1 MSEEEILEKM
11 ARQMATAKKWA
22 TENDEVKQTK
32 ACLGELRTLVTDYKK
47 ENNKKEAQAKKLA
60 KKKDGKAADKGDGHL
75 VRPDT
80 LDCVAWMAREMRK
93 NEKMAN
99 SHVSYSSAVIGRD
112 QVNKQVIRWLWKS
125 VPEIAE
131 ERLAVP
137 SEQQLK
143 DIWQAQFGQ
152 VCPGK
157 GSVCLGTGF
166 SLPELTVL
174 LEGSDLFLHGFP
186 FEKPVSLEDMKGLT
200 AKEYLDKCTWHVHL
214 KVGHGLLLPPNHVF
228 MVLNPG

>member
-1 MSEEEILEKM
+1 
-11 ARQMATAKKWA
+11 
-22 TENDEVKQTK
+22 
-32 ACLGELRTLVTDYKK
+32 
-47 ENNKKEAQAKKLA
+47 
-60 KKKDGKAADKGDGHL
+60 
-75 VRPDT
+75 
-80 LDCVAWMAREMRK
+80 
-93 NEKMAN
+93 MAN

-143 DIWQAQFGQ
+143 DIWQAQYGQ

-174 LEGSDLFLHGFP
+174 LEGSDLFLAGFP

-228 MVLNPG
+228 MVLNPESIASHTSKMYVINNTTANWAMKALETLIEAAPDLKNKRSGLLQAHFKALSM